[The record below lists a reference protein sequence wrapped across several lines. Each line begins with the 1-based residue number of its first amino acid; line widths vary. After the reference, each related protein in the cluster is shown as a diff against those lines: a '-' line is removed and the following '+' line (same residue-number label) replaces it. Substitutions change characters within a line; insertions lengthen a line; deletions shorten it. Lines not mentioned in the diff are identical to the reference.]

1 MPNPIDRGTVFQFSE
16 NQTATLV
23 WKVLTFTCPNVDYI
37 SHMRTN
43 NNTNNNNNNNDDD
56 DDDDDDDFEVAHP
69 QSGSSFTR
77 SLIELEFG
85 KVSYLFIFFYFSV
98 SSSSFLILVLFF
110 LFSFIFLLQ
119 LFCKK

>member
-1 MPNPIDRGTVFQFSE
+1 MVVTGQSYLLFLMEPICQTLIDRGTVFQFSE

-43 NNTNNNNNNNDDD
+43 NNNNYNNNNND

-85 KVSYLFIFFYFSV
+85 KVSYLFSFIFP
-98 SSSSFLILVLFF
+98 FLLL
-110 LFSFIFLLQ
+110 LFSF
-119 LFCKK
+119 